1 MSILKRG
8 ERERTLMSHIYKILK
23 RLKKKDF
30 GIKKKNKKNKKKQKK
45 LLSFLNFRNNFAEFQ
60 LFLGFLFL
68 GQFCLFGYSNS
79 II

>member
-23 RLKKKDF
+23 RLTKKDF
-30 GIKKKNKKNKKKQKK
+30 GLKKKQKKQKKQKK